1 MLGTCLREGNQFDPG
16 PLQVAEEGKW
26 KLPKPTKD
34 YACQRKSGKEW
45 EKEQWRNL
53 RCGRNP
59 EIKRR
64 RHLFSRRNGEEGLD
78 LLSCRA
84 GNTEKIRKQPV
95 EERMETH
102 HSGAEDEACTDL

>member
-1 MLGTCLREGNQFDPG
+1 MLGTALREGNQFDPG
-16 PLQVAEEGKW
+16 SLQVAEGRKW
-26 KLPKPTKD
+26 KLPEPTKD
-34 YACQRKSGKEW
+34 YARQRKSWKER

-64 RHLFSRRNGEEGLD
+64 RHAFSCSNGEEGLG

-84 GNTEKIRKQPV
+84 GSTEKIRKPPM
-95 EERMETH
+95 EEKMEMH
-102 HSGAEDEACTDL
+102 HSGAEDDACTDL